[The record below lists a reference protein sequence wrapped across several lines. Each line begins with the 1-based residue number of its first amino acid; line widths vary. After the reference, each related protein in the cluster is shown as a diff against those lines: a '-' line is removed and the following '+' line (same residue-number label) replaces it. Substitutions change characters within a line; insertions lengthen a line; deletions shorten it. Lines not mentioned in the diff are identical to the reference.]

1 MKCHDLTGKRYGNL
15 TVISKSAPIN
25 GRSNWLCKC
34 DCGNETIVRT
44 SNLESGHT
52 KSCGCYKRMR
62 EIEANTVH
70 GLSNTRI
77 HRIWDNM
84 KTRCL
89 NKNSPAFRF
98 YGGRGITICEEWLN
112 DRSKFFEW
120 ALSNGYSDNLT
131 IERIDNDKGYYPDNC
146 AWVTKEMQY
155 KNKRQNIMITYDGK
169 TLCAEDWSKVTGIP
183 SMTIRWRYKHGW
195 SAERTLTTKPY
206 TKGE

>member
-98 YGGRGITICEEWLN
+98 YGGRGITICKEWK
-112 DRSKFFEW
+112 DSFIAFYQW
-120 ALSNGYSDNLT
+120 SISSGYSDKLS
-131 IERIDNDKGYYPDNC
+131 IDRIDTNGNYCPDNC
-146 AWVTKEMQY
+146 RWVSMKVQQNNRTNNKILSTGDTSHTLAEWSEISG
-155 KNKRQNIMITYDGK
+155 KNEWQ
-169 TLCAEDWSKVTGIP
+169 
-183 SMTIRWRYKHGW
+183 IRYALKHGK
-195 SAERTLTTKPY
+195 AIEEILR
-206 TKGE
+206 